1 MLPECLKDWIGV
13 KCLTTSK
20 SGYNINDLEGLNLR
34 YAADIADSNYVS
46 GLQFLKEKIDFAT
59 ALVLNEISKY
69 AENYYRVN
77 SLVDQL
83 KVGEWKNTFTLP
95 ANLDRG
101 IRVRAHRS
109 RMLRIRVNSVEI
121 RIQEANHTDTL
132 TIKDGIFTETYSFTT
147 DSTGA
152 AYVQANYLSK
162 TNEIFITIN
171 DQNINVNN
179 TDVKQGCGCQSK
191 QSNYLIANGW
201 NGSNVSNT
209 TYGIVADTV
218 AECDQ
223 NELYCILSSKLTF
236 PILYRSG
243 LEVAKEAA
251 TTDRLNTITLL
262 DDDKVE
268 YLLKNFINEYE
279 KHMKI
284 LIDSI
289 PDLMKRVDDCCI
301 ICNQSRYVFGKP

>member
-171 DQNINVNN
+171 NQNINVNN

-191 QSNYLIANGW
+191 QSNYLVANGW
-201 NGSNVSNT
+201 NGSNISNT

-268 YLLKNFINEYE
+268 YLLKNFINEYD

>member
-69 AENYYRVN
+69 AEPYYRIH

-83 KVGEWKNTFTLP
+83 KVGEWKNTFTVP

-132 TIKDGIFTETYSFTT
+132 TIKDGIFTQTYSFTT

-152 AYVQANYLSK
+152 AYVQADYLSK
-162 TNEIFITIN
+162 TNEIFITVN

-201 NGSNVSNT
+201 NGSNISNT
-209 TYGIVADTV
+209 TYGLVADTV

-223 NELYCILSSKLTF
+223 NELYCLLSSKLTF

-243 LEVAKEAA
+243 LETAKEAA
-251 TTDRLNTITLL
+251 TTDRLNPITLL

>member
-69 AENYYRVN
+69 AEPYYRIN

-83 KVGEWKNTFTLP
+83 KVGEWKNTFTVP

-132 TIKDGIFTETYSFTT
+132 TIKDGIFTQTYSFTT

-152 AYVQANYLSK
+152 AYVQADYLSK
-162 TNEIFITIN
+162 TNEIFITVN

-201 NGSNVSNT
+201 NGSNISNT
-209 TYGIVADTV
+209 TYGLVADTV

-223 NELYCILSSKLTF
+223 NELYCLLSSKLTF

-243 LEVAKEAA
+243 LETAKEAA
-251 TTDRLNTITLL
+251 TTDRLNPITLL

>member
-1 MLPECLKDWIGV
+1 
-13 KCLTTSK
+13 
-20 SGYNINDLEGLNLR
+20 LEGLNLR

-147 DSTGA
+147 DSMGA

-191 QSNYLIANGW
+191 QSNYLVANGW
-201 NGSNVSNT
+201 NGSNISNT

-268 YLLKNFINEYE
+268 YLLKNFINEYD

>member
-147 DSTGA
+147 DSMGA

-191 QSNYLIANGW
+191 QSNYLVANGW
-201 NGSNVSNT
+201 NGSNISNT

-268 YLLKNFINEYE
+268 YLLKNFINEYD

>member
-191 QSNYLIANGW
+191 QSNYLVANGW
-201 NGSNVSNT
+201 NGSNISNT

-268 YLLKNFINEYE
+268 YLLKNFINEYD

-284 LIDSI
+284 LIESI

>member
-13 KCLTTSK
+13 RCLTTSK

-34 YAADIADSNYVS
+34 YAADIADSDNIS

-69 AENYYRVN
+69 AEPYYRIN

-83 KVGEWKNTFTLP
+83 KVGEWKKTFTLP
-95 ANLDRG
+95 ANIDRG
-101 IRVRAHRS
+101 LRVRAHRS

-132 TIKDGIFTETYSFTT
+132 TIKDGIFTQTYSFTT

-152 AYVQANYLSK
+152 AYVQADYLSK

-201 NGSNVSNT
+201 NGSNISNT
-209 TYGIVADTV
+209 TYGIVADLV

-223 NELYCILSSKLTF
+223 NELYCLLSSKLTF

-251 TTDRLNTITLL
+251 TTDRLNPITLL

-268 YLLKNFINEYE
+268 YLLKNFINEYD

>member
-69 AENYYRVN
+69 AEPYYRIN

-83 KVGEWKNTFTLP
+83 KVGEWKNTFTVP

-132 TIKDGIFTETYSFTT
+132 TIKDGIFTQTYSFTT

-152 AYVQANYLSK
+152 AYVQADYLSK
-162 TNEIFITIN
+162 TNEIFITVN

-201 NGSNVSNT
+201 NGSNISNT
-209 TYGIVADTV
+209 TYGLVADTV

-223 NELYCILSSKLTF
+223 NELYCLLSSKLTF

-251 TTDRLNTITLL
+251 TTDRLNPITLL